1 MQKKLI
7 DAALKQ
13 YALHGYHGATM
24 RKIAEEVGIKP
35 ASIYFFY
42 KNKEDLFTVAFKQFL
57 DNHFSKMKSILN
69 EKRNEP
75 VQQIF
80 SAMFEGIA
88 EHHKG
93 DMQGTDA
100 YISLVTS
107 PIPGISQYLYD
118 HMQRY
123 NDWLV
128 ESLDSI
134 MRNSYSQ
141 MSADEIDR
149 IIKQFVL
156 IGNGV
161 FWGIKLYDGDDFDEQ
176 VMLASQLMYSLLDER
191 HQKDVQTEHFSG

>member
-13 YALHGYHGATM
+13 YALNGYHGATM
-24 RKIAEEVGIKP
+24 RKIANEVGIKP

-42 KNKEDLFTVAFKQFL
+42 KNKEDLFIVAFKQFL
-57 DNHFSKMKSILN
+57 DNHFDKMKSILN
-69 EKRNEP
+69 EKREEP
-75 VQQIF
+75 AQNIF

-88 EHHKG
+88 DHHKG
-93 DMQGTDA
+93 DMEGTDA

-118 HMQRY
+118 HMKRY
-123 NDWLV
+123 NEWLV
-128 ESLDSI
+128 ASLDSI
-134 MRNSYSQ
+134 LRDSYPKMQ
-141 MSADEIDR
+141 ADEIDR

-161 FWGIKLYDGDDFDEQ
+161 FWGIKLYDGADFEEQ
-176 VMLASQLMYSLLDER
+176 IMLASQMMQSLLE
-191 HQKDVQTEHFSG
+191 ELHFKYM

>member
-13 YALHGYHGATM
+13 YALNGYHGATM
-24 RKIAEEVGIKP
+24 RKIANEVGIKP

-42 KNKEDLFTVAFKQFL
+42 KNKEDLFIVAFKQFL
-57 DNHFSKMKSILN
+57 DNHFDQMKRILN
-69 EKRNEP
+69 EKREEP
-75 VQQIF
+75 VQNIF

-88 EHHKG
+88 DHHKG
-93 DMQGTDA
+93 DMEGTDA

-118 HMQRY
+118 HMKRY
-123 NDWLV
+123 NEWLV
-128 ESLDSI
+128 ASLDSI
-134 MRNSYSQ
+134 LRDSYPQ
-141 MSADEIDR
+141 MQADEIDR

-161 FWGIKLYDGDDFDEQ
+161 FWGIKLYDGADFEEQ
-176 VMLASQLMYSLLDER
+176 IMLASQLMQSLLE
-191 HQKDVQTEHFSG
+191 ELHFKYM

>member
-13 YALHGYHGATM
+13 YALNGYHGATM
-24 RKIAEEVGIKP
+24 RKIANEVGIKP

-42 KNKEDLFTVAFKQFL
+42 KNKEDLFIVAFKQFL
-57 DNHFSKMKSILN
+57 DNHFDKMKSILN
-69 EKRNEP
+69 EKREEP
-75 VQQIF
+75 AQNIF

-88 EHHKG
+88 DHHKG
-93 DMQGTDA
+93 DMEGTDA

-118 HMQRY
+118 HMKRY
-123 NDWLV
+123 NEWLV
-128 ESLDSI
+128 ASLDSI
-134 MRNSYSQ
+134 LRNSYPQ
-141 MSADEIDR
+141 MQADEIDR

-161 FWGIKLYDGDDFDEQ
+161 FWGIKLYDGADFEEQ
-176 VMLASQLMYSLLDER
+176 IMLASQLMQSLLE
-191 HQKDVQTEHFSG
+191 ELHFKYM

>member
-13 YALHGYHGATM
+13 YALNGYHGATM
-24 RKIAEEVGIKP
+24 RKIANEVGIKP

-42 KNKEDLFTVAFKQFL
+42 KNKEDLFIMAFKQFL
-57 DNHFSKMKSILN
+57 DNHFDKMKSILN
-69 EKRNEP
+69 EKREEP
-75 VQQIF
+75 AQNIF

-88 EHHKG
+88 DHHKG
-93 DMQGTDA
+93 DMEGTDA

-118 HMQRY
+118 HMKRY
-123 NDWLV
+123 NEWLV
-128 ESLDSI
+128 ASLDSI
-134 MRNSYSQ
+134 LRNSYPQ
-141 MSADEIDR
+141 MQADEIDR

-161 FWGIKLYDGDDFDEQ
+161 FWGIKLYDGADFEEQ
-176 VMLASQLMYSLLDER
+176 IMLASQLMQSLLE
-191 HQKDVQTEHFSG
+191 ELHFKYM

>member
-24 RKIAEEVGIKP
+24 RKIAKEVGIKP

-57 DNHFSKMKSILN
+57 DNHFNKMKSILN
-69 EKRNEP
+69 EKRDEP
-75 VQQIF
+75 VQDIF
-80 SAMFEGIA
+80 SAMFEGISD
-88 EHHKG
+88 HHRR

-107 PIPGISQYLYD
+107 PIPKISQYLYD

-134 MRNSYSQ
+134 LVNSYPE
-141 MSADEIDR
+141 MPAGEINR

-161 FWGIKLYDGDDFDEQ
+161 FWGIKLYDGTDFEEQ
-176 VMLASQLMYSLLDER
+176 VILAGQLMHSLLDEL
-191 HQKDVQTEHFSG
+191 HQKYV

>member
-13 YALHGYHGATM
+13 YALNGYHGATM
-24 RKIAEEVGIKP
+24 RKIANEVGIKP

-42 KNKEDLFTVAFKQFL
+42 KNKEDLFIVAFKQFL
-57 DNHFSKMKSILN
+57 DNHFDKMKSILN
-69 EKRNEP
+69 EKREEP
-75 VQQIF
+75 AQNIF

-88 EHHKG
+88 DHHKG
-93 DMQGTDA
+93 DMEGTDA

-118 HMQRY
+118 HMKRY
-123 NDWLV
+123 NEWLV
-128 ESLDSI
+128 ASLDSI
-134 MRNSYSQ
+134 LRNSYPQ
-141 MSADEIDR
+141 MQSDEIDR

-161 FWGIKLYDGDDFDEQ
+161 FWGIKLYDGADFEEQ
-176 VMLASQLMYSLLDER
+176 IMLASQLMQSLLE
-191 HQKDVQTEHFSG
+191 ELHFKYM